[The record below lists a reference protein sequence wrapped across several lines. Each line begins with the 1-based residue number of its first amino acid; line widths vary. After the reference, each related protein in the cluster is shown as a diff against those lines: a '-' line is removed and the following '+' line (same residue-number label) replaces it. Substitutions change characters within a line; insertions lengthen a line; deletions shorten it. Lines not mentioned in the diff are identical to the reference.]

1 MKKGKL
7 INSFKYALEG
17 LFYSI
22 KNERNIFIHF
32 IIMILV
38 ISFGLI
44 FKIKL
49 YEWFIC
55 IILFILVISLEF
67 INTSIEL
74 TLDVICEE
82 KRKKIKDA
90 KDIAAASVL
99 ISAMGASIIGL
110 LIFIPKILNLI

>member
-1 MKKGKL
+1 MKKSKL
-7 INSFKYALEG
+7 INSFKYAIEG

-22 KNERNIFIHF
+22 KNERNLFRHF

-38 ISFGLI
+38 ISFGFI

-55 IILFILVISLEF
+55 IILFILVISLEL

-82 KRKKIKDA
+82 KRKKIKNA